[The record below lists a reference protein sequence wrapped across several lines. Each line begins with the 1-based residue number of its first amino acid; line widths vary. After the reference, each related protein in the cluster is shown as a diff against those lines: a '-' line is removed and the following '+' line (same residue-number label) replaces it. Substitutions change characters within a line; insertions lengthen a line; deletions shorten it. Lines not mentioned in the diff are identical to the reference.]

1 MRSPLSRSP
10 FRAATQPFS
19 AFLVNCQTGGKMG
32 LKGGGGRGKMG
43 LSRKVENMEEK
54 KENRLFAGLVMMLAQ
69 GGMVQLGKIAN
80 PASGKCEVDLAGA
93 QQTVE
98 LLEMLKEKTAGN
110 LSERE
115 EKFLKEMLSNM
126 QLNYWETQKD
136 EAAKAQASDKE
147 PAKE

>member
-1 MRSPLSRSP
+1 
-10 FRAATQPFS
+10 
-19 AFLVNCQTGGKMG
+19 
-32 LKGGGGRGKMG
+32 
-43 LSRKVENMEEK
+43 MEEK

-93 QQTVE
+93 QQTVD

-110 LSERE
+110 LAERE
-115 EKFLKEMLSNM
+115 EKLLKEVLSNL

-136 EAAKAQASDKE
+136 EAAKAQSPDKE